1 MSTKIL
7 RRVVS
12 ALALAATAALTSAS
26 PAAASYAAEIT
37 SYCCYA
43 TLEQGD
49 TVEQYFEFRNTGDQT
64 WFRDGAVPVNLGAS
78 NPYDRSSLFYTAG
91 DWPSPGRLTGLD
103 AVSTP
108 PGQLGR
114 FTWIATAPAPGDY
127 TEYYTPV
134 AELVNW
140 MSAGDNWYLKYHVIA
155 AQAPVVRITAAP
167 ARVARGSGFTVSADA
182 TDNLKVARV
191 TFTAGSQ
198 VVTVNAPTQ
207 GTSGFTAALNAGALG
222 TGTQTVEVT
231 AYDSGGRKSSSST
244 AFEVFDPPPGPS
256 TRLGSFQPLFLTK
269 AGTRGRL
276 GTFYGFDNVVGLKPG
291 TRVRMV
297 CTLGCTR
304 KLRATKRSSSS
315 GHVRIRLSKPMRLLR
330 STHIELRALKSGYVT
345 RFQRYDFR
353 RRGTSTRAH
362 FLSAGCLASEKPRR
376 VVRCP
381 P

>member
-1 MSTKIL
+1 MSARIL
-7 RRVVS
+7 RRLLP
-12 ALALAATAALTSAS
+12 ALAIAAASVLTTAS
-26 PAAASYAAEIT
+26 PAAATYAAEIT
-37 SYCCYA
+37 SFCCYD

-49 TVEQYFEFRNTGDQT
+49 TKQQFFEFRNTGDQT
-64 WFRDGAVPVNLGAS
+64 WFRDGAVPVTLGVS
-78 NPYDRSSLFYTAG
+78 NPMDHASPFFTQG
-91 DWPSPGRLTGLD
+91 DWLQPARLTALD
-103 AVSTP
+103 SVSTP

-134 AELVNW
+134 AETVTW

-155 AQAPVVRITAAP
+155 GQAPTVRITAAP
-167 ARVARGSGFTVSADA
+167 ARVAVGSGFTVSADA

-191 TFTAGSQ
+191 TFTVGAQ
-198 VVTVNAPTQ
+198 VVTVNSPTE
-207 GTSGFTAALNAGALG
+207 GSSGYTASLTAAGLAA
-222 TGTQTVEVT
+222 GTQTVEVT
-231 AYDSGGRKSSSST
+231 AYDSGGRKSTSTT
-244 AFEVFDPPPGPS
+244 AFEVFDPPAAPS

-276 GTFYGFDNVVGLKPG
+276 GTFYGFDNVVGVNPG
-291 TRVRMV
+291 TRIRMV
-297 CTLGCTR
+297 CTFGCTR
-304 KLRATKRSSSS
+304 KLRATKRSNSR
-315 GHVRIRLSKPMRLLR
+315 GHVGIRLSRPMRLLR

-353 RRGTSTRAH
+353 RRGKSTRAH
-362 FLSAGCLASEKPRR
+362 FLSAGCLASETPRK